1 MTKFPLSLTLVSTEA
16 GETKVD
22 VLRKIAAVSQTIGL
36 TESKTLLFEALQA
49 REASGN
55 TMIAEDFALPHIE
68 SDVVKKS
75 GIVLVRGE
83 KVLWQGTLQAKT
95 IFAILMKTDETTA
108 VKQAVIRLMKCF
120 AYEEIC
126 NSLQK
131 NQKKKSKPSFSTN
144 AADRNE

>member
-22 VLRKIAAVSQTIGL
+22 VLRKIAGVSQTIGL

-49 REASGN
+49 REANGN

-68 SDVVKKS
+68 STVLKKS

-83 KVLWQGTLQAKT
+83 EVLWQGTLQAKT
-95 IFAILMKTDETTA
+95 IFAILMKTNETTA

-120 AYEEIC
+120 AYEE
-126 NSLQK
+126 NLQFIAE
-131 NQKKKSKPSFSTN
+131 KSKEEIEAFLLN
-144 AADRNE
+144 QCG

>member
-22 VLRKIAAVSQTIGL
+22 VLRKIAGVSQTIGL

-68 SDVVKKS
+68 STVLKKAESSSSEVKKS
-75 GIVLVRGE
+75 FGRE
-83 KVLWQGTLQAKT
+83 RC
-95 IFAILMKTDETTA
+95 
-108 VKQAVIRLMKCF
+108 KQKRFLR
-120 AYEEIC
+120 
-126 NSLQK
+126 S
-131 NQKKKSKPSFSTN
+131 
-144 AADRNE
+144 